1 MNMNRIRS
9 YDTFYPVLNRS
20 TVHGKSLDW
29 QVTRFDCEIR
39 SARTFDQGQGGWREG
54 KIIIIIIIIVDVHNK
69 ECSFM
74 LNGNSLKCAHLM
86 CMKWRDMVC
95 WWTSSHTDIRLRKLT
110 RCQIAPSSLNRY
122 HQVLMEWRWQ
132 GLQCYFTTRLPP
144 CASHVVSDHHDTA
157 SSDLIKN
164 VTKG

>member
-86 CMKWRDMVC
+86 CMKWRDIVC
-95 WWTSSHTDIRLRKLT
+95 
-110 RCQIAPSSLNRY
+110 
-122 HQVLMEWRWQ
+122 
-132 GLQCYFTTRLPP
+132 
-144 CASHVVSDHHDTA
+144 
-157 SSDLIKN
+157 
-164 VTKG
+164 